1 MNLSFYPERI
11 MQITLPE
18 LPAGQLNAGL
28 VMQDGKPSHWLIL
41 LPEVPTSRLNFNDA
55 TAWAES
61 IGGELP
67 TRQEQSLL
75 FANLKDQFEA
85 ALYWSGEE
93 YKSDSGF
100 AWYQDFSFGHK
111 YSTHKDDELRS
122 RAVRRLVIE

>member
-1 MNLSFYPERI
+1 
-11 MQITLPE
+11 MQITLPQ
-18 LPAGQLNAGL
+18 LADGQLNAGL

-41 LPEVPTSRLNFNDA
+41 LPEVPASRLNFNDA

-85 ALYWSGEE
+85 AWYWSGDE
-93 YKSDSGF
+93 YKSGSGY
-100 AWYQDFSFGHK
+100 AWGQDFGLGTQLSNL
-111 YSTHKDDELRS
+111 KDNELRA

>member
-1 MNLSFYPERI
+1 MNTIE
-11 MQITLPE
+11 LPE

-41 LPEVPTSRLNFNDA
+41 LPEVPASRLKFQDA

-85 ALYWSGEE
+85 DWYWSGEE
-93 YKSDSGF
+93 YKSGSGY
-100 AWYQDFSFGHK
+100 AWYQGFNYGYQILNRKGYEF
-111 YSTHKDDELRS
+111 RA
-122 RAVRRLVIE
+122 RAVRRIVIQQEGS

>member
-1 MNLSFYPERI
+1 
-11 MQITLPE
+11 MQITFPE

-41 LPEVPTSRLNFNDA
+41 LPEVPASCLNFNDA

-85 ALYWSGEE
+85 DWYWSGEE
-93 YKSDSGF
+93 YKSGSGF
-100 AWYQDFSFGHK
+100 AWYQDFNGGDQDLSRK
-111 YSTHKDDELRS
+111 LLELRA

>member
-1 MNLSFYPERI
+1 MKTIE
-11 MQITLPE
+11 LPE

-41 LPEVPTSRLNFNDA
+41 LPEAPASRLNFQDA

-75 FANLKDQFEA
+75 FANLKDQFEPVW
-85 ALYWSGEE
+85 YWSGEV
-93 YKSDSGF
+93 YKSASGY
-100 AWYQDFSFGHK
+100 AWIQYFDDGDQYYGHK
-111 YSTHKDDELRS
+111 SKELRA
-122 RAVRRLVIE
+122 RAVRRIYIQQPPSGD

>member
-1 MNLSFYPERI
+1 

-18 LPAGQLNAGL
+18 LPARQLNAGL

-41 LPEVPTSRLNFNDA
+41 LPEAPASRLNFQDA

-85 ALYWSGEE
+85 DWYWSGEE
-93 YKSDSGF
+93 YKSGSGY
-100 AWYQDFSFGHK
+100 AWVQYFDDGYQDYSHK
-111 YSTHKDDELRS
+111 GNELRA

>member
-1 MNLSFYPERI
+1 
-11 MQITLPE
+11 MQLTLPE

-41 LPEVPTSRLNFNDA
+41 LPEVPASCLNFNDA

-85 ALYWSGEE
+85 DWYWSGEE
-93 YKSDSGF
+93 YKSDSGY
-100 AWYQDFSFGHK
+100 AWVQRFDYGGQLDFHELN
-111 YSTHKDDELRS
+111 ELRA

>member
-1 MNLSFYPERI
+1 

-28 VMQDGKPSHWLIL
+28 VTQDGKPSHWLIL
-41 LPEVPTSRLNFNDA
+41 LPEVPTSCLNFNDA

-61 IGGELP
+61 IGGDLP
-67 TRQEQSLL
+67 TRQELSLL

-85 ALYWSGEE
+85 DWYWSGEE
-93 YKSDSGF
+93 YKSDSGY
-100 AWYQDFSFGHK
+100 AWILYFGNGSQGYGHK
-111 YSTHKDDELRS
+111 CDELRA

>member
-1 MNLSFYPERI
+1 

-41 LPEVPTSRLNFNDA
+41 LPEAPTSCLNFNDA

-85 ALYWSGEE
+85 DWYWSGEE
-93 YKSDSGF
+93 YKSDSGY
-100 AWYQDFSFGHK
+100 AWSQYFGSGTQDFDL
-111 YSTHKDDELRS
+111 KDFELRA